1 MLNCHVLIVLIV
13 PRSRCKPVAWGTVAS
28 LLVSGVKS
36 KTILVILNTEQVK
49 NKGIILNSL
58 QVWCS

>member
-28 LLVSGVKS
+28 LLVSGV
-36 KTILVILNTEQVK
+36 
-49 NKGIILNSL
+49 
-58 QVWCS
+58 